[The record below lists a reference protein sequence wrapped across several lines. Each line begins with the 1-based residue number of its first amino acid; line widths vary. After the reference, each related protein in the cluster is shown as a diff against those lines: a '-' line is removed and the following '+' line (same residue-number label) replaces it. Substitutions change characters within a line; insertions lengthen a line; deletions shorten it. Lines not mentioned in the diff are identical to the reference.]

1 MTQPRRTKV
10 SIYNYPEHLNP
21 FNEELNNVQP
31 QTYQDT
37 KTKDSKH
44 KFWTFGR
51 SRKKR
56 SNSFSIKST
65 WSGLF
70 GKRKDEKEEA
80 QQKRSTITTVSS
92 TYKRESYPKP
102 TAPPRPSKDQEEFN
116 EALGTLARRRKYT
129 LDNSSRYSS
138 SLTVNDDPAKMYDG
152 SPQDTTTSIM
162 DELTPKPPARKFG
175 QVSPKPTDTIPPL
188 DYEIKSSPTENGSV
202 TLREK
207 PEERTPIPP
216 LRRFGNRASQRA
228 NASTLDP
235 EDEAGRP
242 VDATYCDE
250 NENVPEDYVFKRF
263 TQDAVR
269 KSNLSI
275 NSCTSVGSTMSAYG
289 RKKRRAP
296 QPPRSI
302 AKVETSEKITE
313 TPSVELQIV
322 EPSDIARV
330 TENIDEMTKKSKDLV
345 EGVDTD
351 EKEEVSEERKEG
363 ESLTSVTDASSS
375 TEATTTKDSPVESA
389 KVNIEEKPPS
399 EGAERAEEKS
409 DTELRSSPTKDEEKS
424 ENKDTEALEE
434 ATEKV
439 EEDVQVEYR
448 RNSRQNVEIVKE
460 VEELATSEEVCL
472 RRKSSSDSLSRSDSF
487 SVKEEIEK
495 IEKQIKA
502 LEARSSVKESEDDQI
517 GNTRL
522 SLQANRRHFFQN
534 LVDTEKD
541 AIKIEIKEFPRE
553 QKDIHVVRLNDSP
566 VPVPAPREPVK
577 VIELHISEPI
587 RRKAE
592 ILEDVNP
599 IPKPR
604 RHSAL
609 SLNDTRS
616 SSVVSTKERINR
628 DETRGKSF

>member
-1 MTQPRRTKV
+1 MSQPRRTKV
-10 SIYNYPEHLNP
+10 SIYDYPEHLNP
-21 FNEELNNVQP
+21 FNDELNNVEP
-31 QTYQDT
+31 HTYQDA

-92 TYKRESYPKP
+92 TYKRESYTKP
-102 TAPPRPSKDQEEFN
+102 TAPQGPTKDQEEFN

-138 SLTVNDDPAKMYDG
+138 SLTVNGDPARMYDG

-162 DELTPKPPARKFG
+162 GELTPKPPARRFG
-175 QVSPKPTDTIPPL
+175 QVSPKPTDTIPAL
-188 DYEIKSSPTENGSV
+188 DYESKTSPKENGNV

-207 PEERTPIPP
+207 PEERTPVPP

-228 NASTLDP
+228 NASTLDS

-242 VDATYCDE
+242 VDTAFCDE

-296 QPPRSI
+296 QPPRPI
-302 AKVETSEKITE
+302 AKVETSEITE
-313 TPSVELQIV
+313 APSVELQIV

-345 EGVDTD
+345 EDIDAD
-351 EKEEVSEERKEG
+351 EKQDKSVE
-363 ESLTSVTDASSS
+363 SVTDASSS
-375 TEATTTKDSPVESA
+375 TEATTTKDSPVESTE
-389 KVNIEEKPPS
+389 VN
-399 EGAERAEEKS
+399 AEEKS
-409 DTELRSSPTKDEEKS
+409 PSEGTECTEEKSETELRSSPAKDEEV
-424 ENKDTEALEE
+424 
-434 ATEKV
+434 TEKV
-439 EEDVQVEYR
+439 EEDVRVEYR
-448 RNSRQNVEIVKE
+448 RNSRENVEIMKE
-460 VEELATSEEVCL
+460 VEELPPTEPEEVCL

-502 LEARSSVKESEDDQI
+502 LEARNSVKESEDDQL

-534 LVDTEKD
+534 LVDTEED
-541 AIKIEIKEFPRE
+541 AIKIEFKEFPRE

-587 RRKAE
+587 KQKAE
-592 ILEDVNP
+592 IVEDVNP

-616 SSVVSTKERINR
+616 RSVVSTEERISRN
-628 DETRGKSF
+628 DTRGKSF

>member
-1 MTQPRRTKV
+1 MSQPRRPKV
-10 SIYNYPEHLNP
+10 SIYDYPEHLNP
-21 FNEELNNVQP
+21 FNDELNNIQP
-31 QTYQDT
+31 HTYQDA
-37 KTKDSKH
+37 KSKDSKH

-70 GKRKDEKEEA
+70 GKRKDEKEEQ

-92 TYKRESYPKP
+92 TYKRESNPKP
-102 TAPPRPSKDQEEFN
+102 AAPIQPTKDQEEFN

-138 SLTVNDDPAKMYDG
+138 SLTVNGDPARIYDG

-162 DELTPKPPARKFG
+162 GDLTPKPPARKFG
-175 QVSPKPTDTIPPL
+175 QVSPKPTDKIPPL
-188 DYEIKSSPTENGSV
+188 DYEIKTVVENGSV

-207 PEERTPIPP
+207 PQETTPIPP
-216 LRRFGNRASQRA
+216 LRRFGIRASQRA
-228 NASTLDP
+228 NQSTVDS
-235 EDEAGRP
+235 EDDGRP
-242 VDATYCDE
+242 GDPTFCDE

-275 NSCTSVGSTMSAYG
+275 NSCTSIGSTMSSYG

-296 QPPRSI
+296 QPPRPPI
-302 AKVETSEKITE
+302 KVETTEKIAE
-313 TPSVELQIV
+313 APNIELQIV

-330 TENIDEMTKKSKDLV
+330 TENIDEMTKKSKDLDIDV
-345 EGVDTD
+345 D
-351 EKEEVSEERKEG
+351 EKEEKCV
-363 ESLTSVTDASSS
+363 ESITDASSS
-375 TEATTTKDSPVESA
+375 TEASMRKDSTIAPTE
-389 KVNIEEKPPS
+389 VNVEEKLP
-399 EGAERAEEKS
+399 EETKYTEEKS
-409 DTELRSSPTKDEEKS
+409 KQAELRSSPTDDNEKS
-424 ENKDTEALEE
+424 ENKDSTDPEE
-434 ATEKV
+434 TVTKV

-448 RNSRQNVEIVKE
+448 RNSRENVEIMKE
-460 VEELATSEEVCL
+460 VDELSPLEGEEVCL
-472 RRKSSSDSLSRSDSF
+472 RRKNSSDSLSRSDSF
-487 SVKEEIEK
+487 SVKDEIEK
-495 IEKQIKA
+495 IEKQIKE
-502 LEARSSVKESEDDQI
+502 LEARSSMKESEEDHI
-517 GNTRL
+517 GNTRQ

-534 LVDTEKD
+534 LVNTEKE
-541 AIKIEIKEFPRE
+541 AIKIEFKEFPRE

-566 VPVPAPREPVK
+566 IPVPAPREPVK

-587 RRKAE
+587 RQKAE
-592 ILEDVNP
+592 IVEDVNP

-604 RHSAL
+604 RHRAQ

-616 SSVVSTKERINR
+616 NPVVSTEERISRN
-628 DETRGKSF
+628 ENRGKSF

>member
-1 MTQPRRTKV
+1 MSQPRRTKV
-10 SIYNYPEHLNP
+10 TIYNYPEHLNP
-21 FNEELNNVQP
+21 FNEELNNVEP
-31 QTYQDT
+31 PAYQDA
-37 KTKDSKH
+37 KTKESKH

-92 TYKRESYPKP
+92 TYKRESYTKP
-102 TAPPRPSKDQEEFN
+102 TAPQRPTKDQEEFN
-116 EALGTLARRRKYT
+116 EALDTLARRRKYT

-138 SLTVNDDPAKMYDG
+138 SLTVNGDPAKTYDG

-162 DELTPKPPARKFG
+162 DELTPKPPARRFG
-175 QVSPKPTDTIPPL
+175 YVSPKPTDKIPPL
-188 DYEIKSSPTENGSV
+188 DYESKSSPKENGSV

-207 PEERTPIPP
+207 TEERTPVPP

-228 NASTLDP
+228 NASTL
-235 EDEAGRP
+235 ELEI
-242 VDATYCDE
+242 DE
-250 NENVPEDYVFKRF
+250 NENVPEDYVFRRF
-263 TQDAVR
+263 THDAVR

-289 RKKRRAP
+289 RKKRKAP

-302 AKVETSEKITE
+302 PKVETSEKITE
-313 TPSVELQIV
+313 APNVELQIV

-330 TENIDEMTKKSKDLV
+330 TENIDEMTKKSKDFV
-345 EGVDTD
+345 EDIEAD
-351 EKEEVSEERKEG
+351 EKKDKSME
-363 ESLTSVTDASSS
+363 SVTDASSS
-375 TEATTTKDSPVESA
+375 TEATTTKDSLVEPTEVKA
-389 KVNIEEKPPS
+389 EEKPPS
-399 EGAERAEEKS
+399 EGTECTEEKS
-409 DTELRSSPTKDEEKS
+409 ETELTSSPTEDEEIS
-424 ENKDTEALEE
+424 ENKDTKAPEE

-439 EEDVQVEYR
+439 EENVRVEYR
-448 RNSRQNVEIVKE
+448 KNSRENMEIVKE
-460 VEELATSEEVCL
+460 VEELAPSEPEEVCL

-502 LEARSSVKESEDDQI
+502 LEARNSVKESEDDQI

-541 AIKIEIKEFPRE
+541 AIKIEFKEFPRE
-553 QKDIHVVRLNDSP
+553 QKDIDVVRLNDSP
-566 VPVPAPREPVK
+566 VPVPSPREPVK

-587 RRKAE
+587 KQKAE
-592 ILEDVNP
+592 FVEDVNP

-609 SLNDTRS
+609 SLNGTRS
-616 SSVVSTKERINR
+616 SSVVSIKQRINR
-628 DETRGKSF
+628 DDIRGKSF